1 MTKIKQYVDQID
13 DELCG
18 AKEYAEK
25 YVEYKALGNSSYATK
40 YKEMAMDELKHAMYV
55 HDIAIAE
62 IDQLSRVYKPTA
74 EMQET
79 WDKSHSKYVEK
90 TAWIKQMLAM

>member
-1 MTKIKQYVDQID
+1 MTKIKHYVDQID

-25 YVEYKALGNSSYATK
+25 YVESKAAGNSNYATK
-40 YKEMAMDELKHAMYV
+40 YKEMAMDELKHANYV
-55 HDIAIAE
+55 HDIATAD
-62 IDQLSRVYKPTA
+62 IDQLSRVFKPTL

-79 WDKSHSKYVEK
+79 WDKSHINYVEK
-90 TAWIKQMLAM
+90 AAWIKQMLAM